1 MNKRILHIIFIALL
15 SIIFSSMSISAEGGG
30 DKKTSSIKGIN
41 GEPSYTRFNINRIST
56 WFKNDGESDITIQG
70 NSGLV
75 YPKGSNKTAVFISGL
90 MWGAKIDTV
99 IHVGGSKYKQSTFP
113 GRVINGVRVSPNDPD
128 VRIFR
133 VRRDYLDSY
142 LSSEI
147 DDGEGTIDQI
157 RTQYAK
163 DWNEWPAAQGA
174 PYEDLDANGEYNPQ
188 IDIPGVPGA
197 DQTIW
202 FVCNDFDTLKV
213 KEMSG
218 SIPLGIEE
226 QATIWGYN
234 SESPLGNMLFRKY
247 ILINKN
253 LEQKP
258 FTDMYVSMWSDA
270 DIGEAFNDQIG
281 CDTTLNLGFI
291 YNGNADDNIYEDT
304 PPAVGI
310 KLIQGPLVSGNL
322 SDIAKFKGKYFAGLK
337 NMEMTAFY
345 SENDFQSN
353 VTLDPDPSNYTYGTI
368 GMYNYFQ
375 GKFRYG
381 VPIINPI
388 TNKETKFMYSGDPI
402 SATGWLSYNNDQRM
416 GVTSGPFN
424 MAYGDTQEVVFAEI
438 LAGATEG
445 IDRLQALAL
454 LKEYSVFAQNHY
466 NNSFYNF
473 LPPIPL
479 SPKDNEIDV
488 ETDPILNW
496 TVIEGAINYSLQ
508 IAADKE
514 FKNILN
520 R

>member
-291 YNGNADDNIYEDT
+291 YNGKADDNIYEDT

-322 SDIAKFKGKYFAGLK
+322 SDTAKFKGKYFVGLK
-337 NMEMTAFY
+337 N
-345 SENDFQSN
+345 
-353 VTLDPDPSNYTYGTI
+353 
-368 GMYNYFQ
+368 
-375 GKFRYG
+375 
-381 VPIINPI
+381 
-388 TNKETKFMYSGDPI
+388 
-402 SATGWLSYNNDQRM
+402 
-416 GVTSGPFN
+416 
-424 MAYGDTQEVVFAEI
+424 
-438 LAGATEG
+438 
-445 IDRLQALAL
+445 
-454 LKEYSVFAQNHY
+454 
-466 NNSFYNF
+466 
-473 LPPIPL
+473 
-479 SPKDNEIDV
+479 
-488 ETDPILNW
+488 
-496 TVIEGAINYSLQ
+496 
-508 IAADKE
+508 
-514 FKNILN
+514 
-520 R
+520 